1 MEVATDVI
9 IPGLSVRLKVFSLN
23 VFSCCNVASFIFI
36 GLEHIQTQLGG
47 SQQPLR
53 LVLMGLH

>member
-9 IPGLSVRLKVFSLN
+9 IPGLSVHLKVFSLS
-23 VFSCCNVASFIFI
+23 VFSCCNLASFIFI
-36 GLEHIQTQLGG
+36 GLEHSQTQLGG
-47 SQQPLR
+47 SQQPLS